1 MNKIFFLCMLLFSLC
16 GLATATPSVPAAS
29 SAPASTKFDFRGVNV
44 ASVVQLVY
52 AEALH
57 ESYVID
63 PEVLTD
69 PRTVSFRFEGNK
81 HDLSAFVTAFFDSLG
96 LIVTRRGRIDFVSK
110 KPPPIVAPGTESEV
124 FIYRPRFRDGAYLV
138 ELLAPLVSG
147 SFTSKRAVHGS
158 IVGDSAGTDKV
169 APVGSAAAS
178 VDRQTDTVVFTGSS
192 EDVAKLK
199 SVLPQVDLPVG
210 DVLVRGVL
218 YEVQTDEKD
227 GSAFGLALNL
237 LRGSTKLGVG
247 PLTTSPG
254 AAFVAL
260 KNNSIEAIFSVL
272 SQDSRFKAV
281 SRPMLRVTSGG
292 AGRFTVGQ
300 DVPVL
305 GSVSYPGAGQA
316 PVQSVTYQSS
326 GVIYDIRP
334 VVHDASIEVSVMQQT
349 SNFVATNTG
358 VSGSPTLI
366 KRELKSN
373 LSLTDGEI
381 AVMGGLR
388 DSKEARSS
396 EGLSLLPTF
405 LRTKFGDKTGVEIL
419 LILQVT
425 KL

>member
-1 MNKIFFLCMLLFSLC
+1 MNKILSRCVLLLSMS
-16 GLATATPSVPAAS
+16 GLAWHAALAANVPTLAKL
-29 SAPASTKFDFRGVNV
+29 TKFDFHSVNV

-52 AEALH
+52 SEALH

-69 PRTVSFRFEGNK
+69 LRTVSFRFEGEQ
-81 HDLSAFVTAFFDSLG
+81 HDVPAFVTAFFDSLG
-96 LIVTRRGRIDFVSK
+96 LKVTRRGRIDFVSK
-110 KPPPIVAPGTESEV
+110 KPAPIVAPGKEAEV

-138 ELLAPLVSG
+138 ELLSPLVSG
-147 SFTSKRAVHGS
+147 NFTAKRAVHGS
-158 IVGDSAGTDKV
+158 IVGENSGTDKV
-169 APVGSAAAS
+169 APAGSAAAS
-178 VDRQTDTVVFTGSS
+178 VDRRTDTLVFMGSS
-192 EDVAKLK
+192 EDVEKLK
-199 SVLPQVDLPVG
+199 KVLPQVDQPVG

-237 LRGSTKLGVG
+237 LRSSVRLGVG
-247 PLTTSPG
+247 PLNTSPG
-254 AAFVAL
+254 EAFISL
-260 KNNSIEAIFSVL
+260 KKNSIEAVLSVL
-272 SQDSRFKAV
+272 ASDSRFKAI
-281 SRPMLRVTSGG
+281 SKPMLRVTSGG
-292 AGRFTVGQ
+292 SGRFTVGQ

-326 GVIYDIRP
+326 GVIYDIQP
-334 VVHDASIEVSVMQQT
+334 VVHDGAIDVSVMQQT
-349 SNFVATNTG
+349 SNFVVTSTG
-358 VSGSPTLI
+358 VAGSPTLI

-396 EGLSLLPTF
+396 EGLSFLPAF
-405 LRTKFGDKTGVEIL
+405 MRTKSGDKSGVEIL

-425 KL
+425 RL

>member
-1 MNKIFFLCMLLFSLC
+1 M
-16 GLATATPSVPAAS
+16 
-29 SAPASTKFDFRGVNV
+29 
-44 ASVVQLVY
+44 
-52 AEALH
+52 
-57 ESYVID
+57 
-63 PEVLTD
+63 
-69 PRTVSFRFEGNK
+69 
-81 HDLSAFVTAFFDSLG
+81 
-96 LIVTRRGRIDFVSK
+96 
-110 KPPPIVAPGTESEV
+110 
-124 FIYRPRFRDGAYLV
+124 
-138 ELLAPLVSG
+138 
-147 SFTSKRAVHGS
+147 
-158 IVGDSAGTDKV
+158 
-169 APVGSAAAS
+169 
-178 VDRQTDTVVFTGSS
+178 
-192 EDVAKLK
+192 
-199 SVLPQVDLPVG
+199 
-210 DVLVRGVL
+210 LVRGVL

-227 GSAFGLALNL
+227 GSGFGLALNL
-237 LRGSTKLGVG
+237 LRGSIKLGVG

-260 KNNSIEAIFSVL
+260 KNSSIETVLSVL
-272 SQDSRFKAV
+272 AQDSRFKAV
-281 SRPMLRVTSGG
+281 SKPMLRVTSGG

-305 GSVSYPGAGQA
+305 GSVSYPGSGQA

-334 VVHDASIEVSVMQQT
+334 VIHDASIEISVMQQT

-388 DSKEARSS
+388 DLKEARSS
-396 EGLSLLPTF
+396 EGLSFLPTF
-405 LRTKFGDKTGVEIL
+405 LRTKSGDKSDVEIL

>member
-1 MNKIFFLCMLLFSLC
+1 MNRILSLCVLLFSLS

-29 SAPASTKFDFRGVNV
+29 SALLPTKFDFRGVNV
-44 ASVVQLVY
+44 ASVVQLIY

-63 PEVLTD
+63 PEVLID
-69 PRTVSFRFEGNK
+69 ARTVSFRFEGK
-81 HDLSAFVTAFFDSLG
+81 KRDVPVFVTAFFDSLG
-96 LIVTRRGRIDFVSK
+96 LTVIRRGGIDFIAK
-110 KPPPIVAPGTESEV
+110 KSPSIAAPGKEAEV

-138 ELLAPLVSG
+138 ELLSPLVSG

-158 IVGDSAGTDKV
+158 IVGDSAATDKV
-169 APVGSAAAS
+169 APMGSAAAS
-178 VDRQTDTVVFTGSS
+178 VDRQTDTLVFTGSL
-192 EDVAKLK
+192 EDVVKLK
-199 SVLPQVDLPVG
+199 KVLPQVDLPVG

-218 YEVQTDEKD
+218 YEVQTDEKS

-237 LRGSTKLGVG
+237 LRGSVKLGLG

-254 AAFVAL
+254 EAFVAL
-260 KNNSIEAIFSVL
+260 RNNTIEAVVSVL
-272 SQDSRFKAV
+272 AQDSRFKAV

-305 GSVSYPGAGQA
+305 GSVSYPGSGQA

-326 GVIYDIRP
+326 GVIYDVRP

-349 SNFVATNTG
+349 SNFVPTNTG
-358 VSGSPTLI
+358 VAGSPTLI

-388 DSKEARSS
+388 DLKEARSS
-396 EGLSLLPTF
+396 EGLSFLPSF
-405 LRTKFGDKTGVEIL
+405 LRTKLGEKTSVEIL